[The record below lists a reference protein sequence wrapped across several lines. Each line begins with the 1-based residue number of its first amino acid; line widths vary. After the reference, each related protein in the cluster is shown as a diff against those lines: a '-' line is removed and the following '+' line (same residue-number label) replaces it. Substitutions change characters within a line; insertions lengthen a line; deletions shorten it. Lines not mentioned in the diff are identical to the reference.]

1 MIMITMS
8 RSAINFI
15 IVNDVSINVYFGLI
29 LFSIA
34 VTKRQYV
41 HGNYKVPKMSATI
54 KDS

>member
-1 MIMITMS
+1 MS

-29 LFSIA
+29 LFYIA